1 MNENEPVEKKK
12 THNTSPPRGGPPKKI
27 LRRTFADRLRAVKLH
42 LEEGFTQETVAR
54 EMEISTAALGKWLV
68 RYRRDGEEGL
78 KDQDRKASANK
89 LPEAVRDK
97 ILQLK
102 REEPTRGVSFCPP
115 AARRFAKRSRK
126 RVWCRARP
134 KPGATSPGPD
144 SSNEPRP
151 TRCGRRISSRSGW
164 EANTP
169 TSSDSWMIIPGSS
182 SGPIYFAVTPR
193 KMCWRFSGWRPAN
206 ISRPGKCSPTTA
218 GSTST
223 GGAPPASRRR

>member
-102 REEPTRGVSFCPP
+102 REEPTRGV
-115 AARRFAKRSRK
+115 KRISQLL
-126 RVWCRARP
+126 
-134 KPGATSPGPD
+134 
-144 SSNEPRP
+144 
-151 TRCGRRISSRSGW
+151 RRI
-164 EANTP
+164 
-169 TSSDSWMIIPGSS
+169 
-182 SGPIYFAVTPR
+182 F
-193 KMCWRFSGWRPAN
+193 FL
-206 ISRPGKCSPTTA
+206 
-218 GSTST
+218 
-223 GGAPPASRRR
+223 PASSETVRGPMALIHINRGQTIFTRRTLLPVSRESWTQG